1 MEINYEKIISYFF
14 NFIFNLVYSFSQKF
28 NKKNR
33 RYDFCIKDKN
43 IKDLGKNFESIKLEN
58 DYLSSTEKLLEFQNL
73 YFDNE
78 LVKKDIQNIKKIY
91 KRLNELEI
99 KQLTLTDE

>member
-1 MEINYEKIISYFF
+1 MKKFSVISLIFFLILFTAIIKNSTKR
-14 NFIFNLVYSFSQKF
+14 IDDDVYILSENIRSL
-28 NKKNR
+28 KK
-33 RYDFCIKDKN
+33 DF
-43 IKDLGKNFESIKLEN
+43 ETIKLEHE
-58 DYLSSTEKLLEFQNL
+58 YLSSAERLLEFQNL

-99 KQLTLTDE
+99 NQLTLTDE